1 MDKPIAYIE
10 IDKNIREKISQDLT
24 QYYDII
30 TYNSPE
36 ELVADLNKYSFSMIL
51 SHLNFHSYNKKEFIR
66 NLDVKLPQT
75 LKILLSDSNRNQMDG
90 ASKFH
95 SIYLPYFNHSGS
107 QLLKRLMDRFYF
119 PELLKQENSRKFPII
134 IGSHPFLMEKFK
146 IAKKIASI
154 SENILITGET
164 GTGKDLFA
172 RLIHFNSARKQEPYH
187 IVNCASINSSLFES
201 EFFGHK
207 KGAFTSANDDR
218 EGHFSQADR
227 GTLVLD
233 EISEI
238 DINSQAKLLR
248 AIENQEFFPV
258 GSQKLCKV
266 DVRVVAITN
275 RNLQDLVKSGK
286 FRKDLFH
293 RINILNIH
301 LPPLRDR
308 IDDLD
313 FLVKYFIQKFS
324 NKYGISKVIGFHEDL
339 FPLLKK
345 YDYKGNIREL
355 ENIVC
360 RIYTLNT
367 SKSGEITLDDFP
379 DLFFKIDPKNTRKSS
394 DVSLKK
400 YLSQMEKERVLEALI
415 NNRFNIS
422 QTAKSLDL
430 TRQNL
435 QYLIKKH
442 NLKKEFYL

>member
-10 IDKNIREKISQDLT
+10 PDKNISEKISQDLA
-24 QYYDII
+24 QYFDII
-30 TYNSPE
+30 NYNYPE
-36 ELVADLNKYSFSMIL
+36 ELDDDLDKLCFSMIL
-51 SHLNFHSYNKKEFIR
+51 SHLNFPLYIKKEFIR
-66 NLDVKLPQT
+66 NLDVRLPNT
-75 LKILLSDSNRNQMDG
+75 LKILFSNSSRNQLVQDSN
-90 ASKFH
+90 FH
-95 SIYLPYFNHSGS
+95 WIYLPDLNHSVS
-107 QLLKRLMDRFYF
+107 QLIKRFMDQFYF
-119 PELLKQENSRKFPII
+119 PELLRQKNSQQFPII
-134 IGSHPFLMEKFK
+134 IGSHPLLMEKFK
-146 IAKKIASI
+146 IAKKIASF
-154 SENILITGET
+154 SENVLITGET

-172 RLIHFNSARKQEPYH
+172 RLIHFNSTRKQESYH
-187 IVNCASINSSLFES
+187 IVNCASINSTLFES
-201 EFFGHK
+201 EFFGYK
-207 KGAFTSANDDR
+207 KGAFTGANEDR
-218 EGHFSQADR
+218 EGHFLKAHH

-238 DINSQAKLLR
+238 DVTSQAKLLR

-275 RNLQDLVKSGK
+275 RNLQDLVGSGK

-313 FLVKYFIQKFS
+313 LLIKFFINKFS
-324 NKYGISKVIGFHEDL
+324 SKYGIPKVIEIQEDI

-345 YDYKGNIREL
+345 YDFKGNIREL
-355 ENIVC
+355 ESIIY

-367 SKSGEITLDDFP
+367 SKSGQIALKDFP
-379 DLFFKIDPKNTRKSS
+379 DLFSKTNHDRIGKSL

-400 YLSQMEKERVLEALI
+400 YLSQVEKERVLEALKK
-415 NNRFNIS
+415 NRFNIS

-430 TRQNL
+430 TRQSL

-442 NLKKEFYL
+442 NLKTEFYL